1 MTAMHNKYKAL
12 LIDLDGTMYHGDSPI
27 EGASQLITY
36 LQEHNWLYR
45 FVTNNSSAT
54 AQQVAERLNTMG
66 ISANAEHIC
75 TSAQATAHY
84 IAKQCGSNQPK
95 AFIIGEHGLR
105 SALLDAG
112 IEITDENPDYVVQGI
127 DKSFNYDKASQ
138 AITLI
143 RAGATF
149 IMTNPDLLL
158 PANGGFIPGAGS
170 IGAML
175 QASSGK
181 QPIVI
186 GKPSKIL
193 VHYALSQL
201 GIEAHE
207 ALVVGD
213 NMSTDIAAGVHSGC
227 GTVLLYTGLTNANNK
242 SYYTEQAGCD
252 ADYIFETIYDF
263 QQFLMKN

>member
-54 AQQVAERLNTMG
+54 PEQVSDRLNAMG
-66 ISANAEHIC
+66 IFAKPEHIC

-84 IAKQCGSNQPK
+84 ITEQNSPQKPK
-95 AFIIGEHGLR
+95 VFMIGEHGLR
-105 SALLDAG
+105 TALEDAG

-127 DKSFNYDKASQ
+127 DKSFNYEKATK

-143 RAGATF
+143 RAGATS

-158 PANGGFIPGAGS
+158 PANGGLIPGAGS

-186 GKPSKIL
+186 GKPSSIL
-193 VHYALSQL
+193 VQYALSQL
-201 GIEAHE
+201 GVEAHE

-252 ADYIFETIYDF
+252 AEYIFETIQDF
-263 QQFLMKN
+263 QRFLGND

>member
-12 LIDLDGTMYHGDSPI
+12 LIDLDGTMYHGDTPI

-36 LQEHNWLYR
+36 LQEHNWQYR

-54 AQQVAERLNTMG
+54 AEQVAERLNAMG

-84 IAKQCGSNQPK
+84 IAQQSGQYRPK
-95 AFIIGEHGLR
+95 VFMIGEQGLR
-105 SALLDAG
+105 NALLEAG
-112 IEITDENPDYVVQGI
+112 IELTDQHPDYVVQGI
-127 DKSFNYDKASQ
+127 DKSFNYDKATQ

-143 RAGATF
+143 REGATF

-181 QPIVI
+181 KPIVI
-186 GKPSKIL
+186 GKPSSIL
-193 VHYALSQL
+193 VQYALSQL

-252 ADYIFETIYDF
+252 AQYIFETIDDF
-263 QQFLMKN
+263 QQFLMNN